1 MRKFISMACIFCM
14 LILGC
19 APQNITDDQFTMI
32 WKEYLT
38 SEFKES
44 FDEKQS
50 AAQRKNILENVLSK
64 YSIQTDTF
72 MAYMKE
78 QHPDKYRTIFFE

>member
-1 MRKFISMACIFCM
+1 MKKIITTACIFCM

-38 SEFKES
+38 REFKES

-50 AAQRKNILENVLSK
+50 AAQRKNILESVLRE
-64 YSIQTDTF
+64 YNIQTDTF

-78 QHPDKYRTIFFE
+78 QHPDKYRTIFYE